1 MDPKALRYAESH
13 EWAALDGDTVTV
25 GVTAFAAEQ
34 LGDVTLVEMK
44 KPGTKVAAKQSC
56 GEIEAVKSVADVYAP
71 VGGEIVAVNNEFVN
85 AALASDSKAMASDPY
100 GTYWLYK
107 LKVAPGTTLNH
118 LMDHATY
125 EKQVAESH

>member
-1 MDPKALRYAESH
+1 MDPKSLRYAESH
-13 EWAALDGDTVTV
+13 EWASLDGDVVTV

-71 VGGEIVAVNNEFVN
+71 VAGEIVAVNNDFVN
-85 AALASDSKAMASDPY
+85 AALSGDSKAIATDPY
-100 GTYWLYK
+100 GAFWLLK
-107 LKVAPGTTLNH
+107 LKVAPGSTLSH
-118 LMDHATY
+118 LKDLASY